1 VTLSNAHRTIAT
13 DLGVKG
19 IRGEMRTRTGHRQ
32 EVMDKSQRCLD
43 TEIKENEAL
52 RVSTQQRRRKIE
64 RARRK
69 LDRIRADNLVVQ
81 K

>member
-43 TEIKENEAL
+43 SEIKENEAL
-52 RVSTQQRRRKIE
+52 KVSS
-64 RARRK
+64 
-69 LDRIRADNLVVQ
+69 
-81 K
+81 